1 MWLAAIALRDLRNI
15 REVDLELSAGLNVFV
30 GRNAQGKTSVLEGV
44 GLIARGR
51 SFRTESLNSLIR
63 RGTHSARASGR
74 VVAPERESRLSVQLA
89 AGQRRLSVDGSPV
102 RPIDYAGRFEVGV
115 YSTERLRVVR
125 GTMRDRRQ
133 FVDRSAGALW
143 PVYRRL
149 AREYER
155 VLRQRNAALETG
167 GRDLGAWTERLVEV
181 GANLR
186 QRRGDYA
193 RLLQQELREGFVPE
207 GERYAVQADPDLGP
221 GADSEQRALLEEGLR
236 ESRSAERSARRT
248 LIGPHRDP
256 IRLTI
261 HGEETETASSG
272 QQRSLLLALTL
283 ATLDVYRR
291 ETGARAVTL
300 LDDLDSELDERRAG
314 ALCER
319 VAREGQALV
328 TTAHRSWVDAIGL
341 PVRTFLV
348 EGGRVV
354 AA

>member
-1 MWLAAIALRDLRNI
+1 MWLATLELRDLRNL
-15 REVDLELSAGLNVFV
+15 REVDLELSGGLNVFV

-51 SFRTESLNSLIR
+51 SFRTDRLPALIR
-63 RGTHSARASGR
+63 RGTTTARAGGR
-74 VVAPERESRLSVQLA
+74 VVSPERECRLGVHVT
-89 AGQRRLSVDGSPV
+89 GERRRLSVDGAAV
-102 RPIDYAGRFEVGV
+102 RPRDYAGRFEVGV
-115 YSTERLRVVR
+115 YSTDRLRVVR

-149 AREYER
+149 GRDYER
-155 VLRQRNAALETG
+155 VLRQRNAALESG
-167 GRDLGAWTERLVEV
+167 GRDLGAWTDGLISV
-181 GANLR
+181 GAELR
-186 QRRGDYA
+186 QRRSDYV
-193 RLLQQELREGFVPE
+193 RLLQEQLRGGYGPE
-207 GERYAVQADPDLGP
+207 GERYAIRASPDLG
-221 GADSEQRALLEEGLR
+221 A
-236 ESRSAERSARRT
+236 SAEPAQREHLAEELSARAGAERGARRS
-248 LIGPHRDP
+248 LAGPHRDP
-256 IRLTI
+256 ILLAI
-261 HGEETETASSG
+261 EGEETDTASSG

-283 ATLDVYRR
+283 ASLEVYRR
-291 ETGARAVTL
+291 ETGSRAVTL

-319 VAREGQALV
+319 VARDGQALV
-328 TTAHRSWVDAIGL
+328 TTAHRAWVDGIGL